1 MTLEEIIYQAAAD
14 GMINEWQADELV
26 ARINSAAKTE
36 VSPALGARCFIEE
49 DGGWQLGKLARS
61 REDGGLFRIAG
72 ITLALMLFCFSAFG
86 QSFEKV
92 ETPKPRLNLPAEEVL
107 RPKDAALW
115 GIGCG
120 LSMLSGMAYGVHE
133 VVDNRPHLIPD
144 DWNKQWWDQRQSWT
158 NKYKNNDPGA
168 GRRLI
173 PVAFTDADHFFSSAS
188 RWTGTGAG
196 IVIGININR
205 RAKSRMPVKQQ
216 IANAAVD
223 ALINAAFFQVGFL
236 AAYKTDLIFH

>member
-14 GMINEWQADELV
+14 GLLNEWQADELV
-26 ARINSAAKTE
+26 ARINGAAKTE
-36 VSPALGARCFIEE
+36 VKTTLGARCFVQEN
-49 DGGWQLGKLARS
+49 DGWQLGNLARS
-61 REDGGLFRIAG
+61 RDDGGLFRIGG
-72 ITLALMLFCFSAFG
+72 ITLALMLFCLSAFA
-86 QSFEKV
+86 Q
-92 ETPKPRLNLPAEEVL
+92 TMQPRLNLPAEEVL
-107 RPKDAALW
+107 RPKDAAIW

-133 VVDNRPHLIPD
+133 VVDNRPHLIPS
-144 DWNKQWWDQRQSWT
+144 DWNRQWWDQRQSWT
-158 NKYKNNDPGA
+158 NKYENNDPGA
-168 GRRLI
+168 GRRMV

-196 IVIGININR
+196 ICIGIGINR

-223 ALINAAFFQVGFL
+223 ALINYAFFQIGFL